1 MRQLQQGFA
10 AHETVVRDQVAAF
23 LRRGCRLWVKPGLQ
37 PMSALRPLIG
47 PKQPKMVRVEAFRLS
62 TVSTGIAARVD
73 RNGSHT
79 QPRSAKK
86 TPHSHF
92 ANSR

>member
-47 PKQPKMVRVEAFRLS
+47 PKQPKMVRVEAHGASRRIGRQLAPCDEKFAYR
-62 TVSTGIAARVD
+62 
-73 RNGSHT
+73 SHAT
-79 QPRSAKK
+79 
-86 TPHSHF
+86 
-92 ANSR
+92 